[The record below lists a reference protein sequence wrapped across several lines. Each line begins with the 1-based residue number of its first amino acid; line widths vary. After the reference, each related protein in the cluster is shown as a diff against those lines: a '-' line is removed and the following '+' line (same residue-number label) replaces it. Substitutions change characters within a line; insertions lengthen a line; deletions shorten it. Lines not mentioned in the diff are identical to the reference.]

1 MRPAGRTV
9 EQELARIAA
18 GSHGIV
24 TRAELLGA
32 GVLEGAIKRRVSK
45 GTLLTE
51 YKGVYRVGHRAPSL
65 EARYLAAVR
74 ACGDGALLCGRA
86 AAYLYGILKRPV
98 PPPEV
103 VAHTERRIEGVKT
116 RRCRHMDRR
125 DATMLRGIPITTV
138 PRTLVDIAAVLD
150 IDELIRVCHE
160 ADVRYRTT
168 PPQVEVV
175 LVRRPRSPGAGKL
188 RRVLWGDVQVSL
200 SKLERGFLERLRE
213 EKLPV
218 PETNI
223 VATERR
229 VDCRWREHGVT
240 VELISYR
247 YHHTRYAW
255 EQDHLR
261 ARGIRARRCVPRV
274 HVGRRFRGFAAHA
287 DRVA

>member
-32 GVLEGAIKRRVSK
+32 GVSEGAIKRRVSK

-125 DATMLRGIPITTV
+125 DASGHRHHYRAADARGHRSGSRHRRAD
-138 PRTLVDIAAVLD
+138 PRLS
-150 IDELIRVCHE
+150 RG
-160 ADVRYRTT
+160 
-168 PPQVEVV
+168 
-175 LVRRPRSPGAGKL
+175 RRP
-188 RRVLWGDVQVSL
+188 
-200 SKLERGFLERLRE
+200 
-213 EKLPV
+213 V
-218 PETNI
+218 PHDS
-223 VATERR
+223 AASGGR
-229 VDCRWREHGVT
+229 
-240 VELISYR
+240 
-247 YHHTRYAW
+247 
-255 EQDHLR
+255 
-261 ARGIRARRCVPRV
+261 PRPS
-274 HVGRRFRGFAAHA
+274 AS
-287 DRVA
+287 